1 MSKFLKFREVL
12 SISDTVELLSSLSG
26 EEVSIEMIGRL
37 VDHGFLSPLLGCDY
51 LLVGFSKESAVEIN
65 NGADA
70 EPYAFSEIG
79 IPRLSTAIYVF
90 GGIQMPQ
97 ARTTEG
103 ETLFF
108 CRVKMRSD
116 SENLIPRYSSADLA
130 DLDPYELENLWFH
143 AKEVFEMAR
152 IANQQDQYH
161 PPKEGSSGSIQIGSP
176 INIPGFEK
184 IRFVHAIEDWVES
197 YPICRTGVANRY
209 SARERISN
217 GEAPSYRL
225 AIAALLELLKQPRQS
240 GRNQSAVISELLE
253 KYPGTRGLSKRSLE
267 TIFASANK
275 ALSEQ
280 S

>member
-90 GGIQMPQ
+90 GGIHMPE

-103 ETLFF
+103 EPLFF
-108 CRVKMRSD
+108 CRAKMRSN
-116 SENLIPRYSSADLA
+116 SEHLAPRYSSADLA
-130 DLDPYELENLWFH
+130 SLDPYELENLWFH
-143 AKEVFEMAR
+143 AKEVFEVAR
-152 IANQQDQYH
+152 IANQADQYH
-161 PPKEGSSGSIQIGSP
+161 PPKDGTSGTIQIGSP

-184 IRFVHAIEDWVES
+184 IRFVTAIEDWVES

-217 GEAPSYRL
+217 DEAPSYRL

-253 KYPGTRGLSKRSLE
+253 KYPGMRGLSKRSLE
-267 TIFASANK
+267 TIFASAKK

>member
-12 SISDTVELLSSLSG
+12 SISDTVALLSSLSG
-26 EEVSIEMIGRL
+26 EEVDIEMIGRL

-51 LLVGFSKESAVEIN
+51 LLVGFSKTSAIEIN
-65 NGADA
+65 SGSDA

-90 GGIQMPQ
+90 GGIQMPE

-103 ETLFF
+103 EPIFF
-108 CRVKMRSD
+108 CRVKMRND
-116 SENLIPRYSSADLA
+116 SEHLALRYSADDIT

-143 AKEVFEMAR
+143 AKEVFEVAR
-152 IANQQDQYH
+152 IANQADEYH
-161 PPKEGSSGSIQIGSP
+161 PPKDGPSGTIQIGGQ
-176 INIPGFEK
+176 IKIPGFEK
-184 IRFVHAIEDWVES
+184 ARFVTAIEDWVER
-197 YPICRTGVANRY
+197 YPICKTGVANRY
-209 SARERISN
+209 SPRERISN
-217 GEAPSYRL
+217 EEAPSHRL
-225 AIAALLELLKQPRQS
+225 VIAALLDLLKQPRQS

-267 TIFASANK
+267 AIFASANK